1 MIFRQLLKI
10 FLDRIKKCK
19 TEEACQITPDDLV
32 ELVGANSGL
41 VNCYPGFPTNICCR
55 EAFFISL
62 TSGQYL
68 SQRGRHLSFRKALE
82 LLVQHMQGHC
92 KTTTKVAVLIFDSW
106 DPDAF
111 REWELNIEQ
120 IQLDGAHIEIF
131 LITGN
136 NITPVKLSY
145 PISIRTVDF

>member
-1 MIFRQLLKI
+1 MNINYEYLEVAQRI
-10 FLDRIKKCK
+10 VDRIKKCK

-41 VNCYPGFPTNICCR
+41 VNCYPGFPTNVCCR

-62 TSGQYL
+62 TSGRYL
-68 SQRGRHLSFRKALE
+68 SQRGRHLSFRKTLE
-82 LLVQHMQGHC
+82 LFVQHMQGHC

-111 REWELNIEQ
+111 GEWESNIEQ
-120 IQLDGAHIEIF
+120 TLNDGVRIEIF
-131 LITGN
+131 LIAGN
-136 NITPVKLSY
+136 NVTPVRLS
-145 PISIRTVDF
+145 

>member
-1 MIFRQLLKI
+1 MEEYMNINYEYLEVAQRI
-10 FLDRIKKCK
+10 VDRIKKCK

-41 VNCYPGFPTNICCR
+41 VNCYPGFPTNVCCR

-62 TSGQYL
+62 TSGRYL
-68 SQRGRHLSFRKALE
+68 SQRGRHLSFRKTLE
-82 LLVQHMQGHC
+82 LFVQHMQGHC

-111 REWELNIEQ
+111 GEWESNIEQ
-120 IQLDGAHIEIF
+120 TLNDGVRIEIF
-131 LITGN
+131 LIAGN
-136 NITPVKLSY
+136 NVTPVRLS
-145 PISIRTVDF
+145 